1 MLHICILL
9 VIFVYYILIHGNMN
23 IKFNVSEQYCWT
35 SGAKSL
41 FKHKYNKR
49 ALFFLYCKYILIT
62 KKVFIS
68 FFIW

>member
-1 MLHICILL
+1 M
-9 VIFVYYILIHGNMN
+9 IHGNMN

-49 ALFFLYCKYILIT
+49 ALFFLYCKYIEGNNFQFSVWLS
-62 KKVFIS
+62 VVYS
-68 FFIW
+68 DL